1 MSKLILHIC
10 FLFVLVFCPLKSQN
24 LLTLED
30 AIKTALEKNYSVL
43 ISRNQMDVARFQ
55 NSMANAGM
63 LPSLSLNANLN
74 LANLNSHQEFNTGTV
89 QDRSGAK
96 SSNLGASVNAVW
108 TVFDGLKMFAIKK
121 RLEQNER
128 MNMSA
133 FKLQVEETVY
143 AVILAYYN
151 NVRLGE
157 LIKASKQNL
166 TIFEERKKI
175 AKLKMEIGSD
185 SRVDFLMSQTNEN
198 RARSD
203 IYQLELQLLSAM
215 TKLNTLMGRP
225 GDSDFVTNDSIKIN
239 YEPKLDELKRDILKS
254 NLSVLVSKRH
264 ESILESGIKEA
275 GAAKLPFVQLN
286 AAYNFTRNSSQAGIV
301 FLNQQSGLNGG
312 LSLNWLLLDAG
323 KSRRLIQERRV
334 LTANQQ
340 LFTEM
345 TIHEVDAL
353 VYIQYKT
360 FLLNRKILDLE
371 RQNMHDSRDVLNV
384 TLERYRIGKANLL
397 ETIETQKNLED
408 AQVRYI
414 NSLYA
419 MKVSETEL
427 LKANG
432 NLLK

>member
-74 LANLNSHQEFNTGTV
+74 LANLNSHQEFHTGTV

>member
-89 QDRSGAK
+89 QDRSCAK